1 MNQKFQNTPK
11 ATVSNAF
18 SEADAQQIALE
29 GGGFDQRSRPSMRMV
44 ARHPALLDRGA
55 GNHLSIS
62 MLQWIRYLMASHFL
76 RNVAI
81 VAGGTATAQIIAIA
95 FSPIL
100 ARLYGPE
107 AFGILGVFMAALAVI
122 TPLSGLTYGVA
133 IVLPASDDEA
143 RALLKLSLLI
153 GLVVTILSAFIFGGF
168 HLEIAS
174 TIGFTAT
181 STFLLLAPLL
191 ILLSATA
198 QPLQQWLVRKKQFR
212 AISRIAVIESAATGT
227 SKTAVGLIAAT
238 APALLVLSTLAST
251 LQTLLLWL
259 SARHT
264 LRGRSDRTS
273 AGFET
278 PDTISLKD
286 VAYRYRDFPLFRAPQ
301 VWLNTVSHS
310 LPTLML
316 AALLGPAAAGFYTIA
331 RRVLG
336 LPSSLISGAVG
347 TVFLPHIAE
356 ASHRSEKVRPLILQ
370 GTVGLALAGL
380 LPFGVVVAF
389 GPWLF
394 GFVFGAEWVAAG
406 QYARWLAVW
415 LYFGLINI
423 PSVQA
428 IPLLGLQGQFLA
440 YEIVVI
446 TLRAASLAFGAL
458 VLQSDLA
465 AIALFSIT
473 GALAN
478 ISMIVWVLSSD
489 TRSREGESRRGHS
502 VRDREACASR
512 RAAAENRL
520 SRKMVSC
527 LVGQRREEISG
538 TMTGRGRSG
547 ATP

>member
-1 MNQKFQNTPK
+1 MNQESQNNLRK
-11 ATVSNAF
+11 AAVSNAF
-18 SEADAQQIALE
+18 PEAEVQQIALE
-29 GGGFDQRSRPSMRMV
+29 RGGFNQRSRPSMRMV

-55 GNHLSIS
+55 GDHLSIS
-62 MLQWIRYLMASHFL
+62 ILQRIRYLMASHFL

-95 FSPIL
+95 FAPIIT
-100 ARLYGPE
+100 RLYGPE
-107 AFGILGVFMAALAVI
+107 AFGVLGVFMATLGAIV
-122 TPLSGLTYGVA
+122 PLSSLTYGVA

-153 GLVVTILSAFIFGGF
+153 GLVVTILSALVFGGF
-168 HLEIAS
+168 HQQIANA
-174 TIGFTAT
+174 IGFTAA
-181 STFLLLAPLL
+181 SSFLLLAPVV

-212 AISRIAVIESAATGT
+212 EISRITVIDSAATGS

-238 APALLVLSTLAST
+238 APALLVLGTLASAF
-251 LQTLLLWL
+251 QTLLLWL

-264 LRGRSDRTS
+264 LLGPFDRTS
-273 AGFET
+273 AGLET
-278 PDTISLKD
+278 PDNASLRD

-310 LPTLML
+310 IPTLML

-347 TVFLPHIAE
+347 TVFLPRVAE
-356 ASHRSEKVRPLILQ
+356 ASQRSEKLRPLILK
-370 GTVGLALAGL
+370 GTAGLALAGL

-394 GFVFGAEWVAAG
+394 GFVFGVEWVAAG

-415 LYFGLINI
+415 LYFSFINV

-440 YEIVVI
+440 YELVVI

-458 VLQSDLA
+458 VLESDVA
-465 AIALFSIT
+465 AIALFSTT
-473 GALAN
+473 GALVN
-478 ISMIVWVLSSD
+478 IWLIVWILFSSD
-489 TRSREGESRRGHS
+489 TRSRETVRGE
-502 VRDREACASR
+502 
-512 RAAAENRL
+512 
-520 SRKMVSC
+520 
-527 LVGQRREEISG
+527 G
-538 TMTGRGRSG
+538 TT
-547 ATP
+547 